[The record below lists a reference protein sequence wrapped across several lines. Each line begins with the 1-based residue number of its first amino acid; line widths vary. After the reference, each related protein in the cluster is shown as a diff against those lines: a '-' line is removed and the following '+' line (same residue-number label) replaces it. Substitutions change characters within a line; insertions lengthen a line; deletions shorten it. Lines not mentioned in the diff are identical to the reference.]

1 MSSFNLSL
9 SLRRVGATAA
19 ALLAPVVAFAQE
31 AAPAAAEAVAAT
43 PVPDKGDTTWMLLS
57 TILVLLM
64 TVPGLA
70 LFYGG
75 LVRAKNMLSV
85 LMQVLMITAVVMII
99 WVTYGYSLAFTDGGS
114 LNSFIGGFS
123 KMFLAGV
130 DTTTLAESFSKGV
143 FIPEYVFVVF
153 QMTFAC
159 ITPAL
164 IVGAFAERIKFSA
177 VMLFVIL
184 WVTLVYFPIAHMV
197 WFWGGPSAYTAPTGL
212 IFSFGAIDFAG
223 GTVVHINAGIAGL
236 VGAIMLGKRT
246 GYKREI
252 MAPHSMTLTMVGAS
266 LLWVGWF
273 GFNAGSNLEANAY
286 AALAMIN
293 TFLATAAAIVSWAVV
308 ETLVR
313 GKASMLGAASGAVAG
328 LVAVTPAAGFAGPMG
343 AIVLGLAVSP
353 VCYFFV
359 DVVKNKFHYDDS
371 LDVFGIHGV
380 GGILGA
386 IATGILVNPAL
397 GGAGI
402 VDYSTADFAAG
413 YAGTATQVWAQLKGV
428 LVTVVWSG
436 IGSAILFKVVD
447 AIVGLR
453 VTVEAEREG
462 LDLSSHGEAAY
473 HAS

>member
-1 MSSFNLSL
+1 MSSFKLST
-9 SLRRVGATAA
+9 SLGRVGATAA
-19 ALLAPVVAFAQE
+19 ALFAPVIAFAQE
-31 AAPAAAEAVAAT
+31 AAPAAVEAAAAT

-114 LNSFIGGFS
+114 LNSYVGGFS

-164 IVGAFAERIKFSA
+164 IVGAFAERIRFSA
-177 VMLFVIL
+177 VVLFVVL
-184 WVTLVYFPIAHMV
+184 WVTFVYFPIAHMV

-236 VGAIMLGKRT
+236 VGAILLGKRT
-246 GYKREI
+246 GYKKEI

-293 TFLATAAAIVSWAVV
+293 TFLATAAAIISWAVV

-313 GKASMLGAASGAVAG
+313 GKASMLGGASGAVAG

-343 AIVLGLAVSP
+343 AIVLGLVVSP

-359 DVVKNKFHYDDS
+359 DVVKNKFNYDDS

-386 IATGILVNPAL
+386 IGTGILVNPAL

-436 IGSAILFKVVD
+436 IGSAILYKVVD

-453 VTVEAEREG
+453 VSVEAEREG

>member
-1 MSSFNLSL
+1 MQFNRISTLG
-9 SLRRVGATAA
+9 RVSAAAA
-19 ALLAPVVAFAQE
+19 ALLAPAVAFAQTA
-31 AAPAAAEAVAAT
+31 AAPAAAAAAPAMT
-43 PVPDKGDTTWMLLS
+43 MDKGDNTWMLIS

-64 TVPGLA
+64 TIPGLA

-85 LMQVLMITAVVMII
+85 LMQVFMITAVVMII
-99 WVTYGYSLAFTDGGS
+99 WVTYGYSLAFTNGGS
-114 LNSFIGGFS
+114 LNSFVGGFS

-130 DTTTLAESFSKGV
+130 TTSSLAETFTKGV
-143 FIPEYVFVVF
+143 AIPELTFVCF

-184 WVTLVYFPIAHMV
+184 WVTFIYFPMAHMV
-197 WFWGGPSAYTAPTGL
+197 WFWGGPSAYADPSGL
-212 IFSFGAIDFAG
+212 IFSYGAIDFAG

-246 GYKREI
+246 GYKKDI

-286 AALAMIN
+286 ASLAMIN
-293 TFLATAAAIVSWAVV
+293 TFVATAAAAVSWCLV
-308 ETLVR
+308 ETFSR

-343 AIVLGLAVSP
+343 SIVLGLIVSP

-359 DVVKNKFHYDDS
+359 DVVKNKFNYDDS
-371 LDVFGIHGV
+371 LDVFGVHCV

-386 IATGILVNPAL
+386 IGTGILVNPAL

-402 VDYSTADFAAG
+402 VDYSTADFAAS
-413 YAGTATQVWAQLKGV
+413 YSGTATQVWAQFKGV
-428 LVTVVWSG
+428 LTTLLWSG
-436 IGSAILFKVVD
+436 IGSAILYKVVD
-447 AIVGLR
+447 LIVGLR

-462 LDLSSHGEAAY
+462 LDLATHGEAAY

>member
-1 MSSFNLSL
+1 MSSFNLST

-31 AAPAAAEAVAAT
+31 AAPAAAEAAAAT

-114 LNSFIGGFS
+114 LNSFVGGFS
-123 KMFLAGV
+123 KVFLAGV

-184 WVTLVYFPIAHMV
+184 WVTFVYFPIAHMV

-212 IFSFGAIDFAG
+212 IFAFGAIDFAG

-236 VGAIMLGKRT
+236 VGAILLGKRT

-343 AIVLGLAVSP
+343 AIVLGLVVSP

-359 DVVKNKFHYDDS
+359 DVVKNKFNYDDS

-386 IATGILVNPAL
+386 IGTGILVNPAL

-413 YAGTATQVWAQLKGV
+413 YAGTATQVMAQLKGV

-436 IGSAILFKVVD
+436 IGSAILYKVVD

>member
-1 MSSFNLSL
+1 MSSFNLST

-31 AAPAAAEAVAAT
+31 AAPAAAEAAAAT

-184 WVTLVYFPIAHMV
+184 WVTFVYFPIAHMV

-236 VGAIMLGKRT
+236 VGAILLGKRT

-343 AIVLGLAVSP
+343 AIVLGLIVSP

-359 DVVKNKFHYDDS
+359 DVVKNKFNYDDS

-386 IATGILVNPAL
+386 IGTGILVNPAL

-436 IGSAILFKVVD
+436 IGSFILYKVVD

-453 VTVEAEREG
+453 VSVEAEREG

-473 HAS
+473 HTS